1 MIRIKTLAYVM
12 SVVALSACG
21 GDNDATQT
29 TPDSTTPDSTA
40 PEMSLLEKAVVEHA
54 KLEAAAT
61 ASEAAR
67 MAAEMALEA
76 AEKYDD
82 MFGAVVVQGSSM
94 MARANAQKVLDARD
108 NAKMAVAAAEA
119 ALVTAE
125 AAQTELNTL
134 KKEAG
139 MIEDPAAKT
148 LRLTAIDL
156 FLTRVGVVIATAQDD
171 IDAAE
176 AIHKGEKLTNALV
189 KVEGDDD
196 MPMDADDHAML
207 VVDAVEGALAIML
220 APAGVTTSDGLF
232 AKGDNHQG
240 MMFANIIKANPDFE
254 FSEQPLA
261 DAIVPAVLIDDG
273 EPAGGLTNWEKDDLT
288 GQIYTW
294 HGFLGKAFCRGDDC
308 AVADNELTGSFYFS
322 PDLEEAYYV
331 ENADSPGVYVL
342 ELYAEYGTW
351 LTAPEDGAVVGL
363 NRYAAV
369 AESTAVSGTP
379 NISTASEVLVGS
391 ATYAGDAGGLSV
403 HKEFDSD
410 SMVTSRV
417 SGAFTADVS
426 LTATFGAAADA
437 MLSGEVS
444 NFAGDAVDP
453 KWNIKLVETA
463 LVAATTGTIEDD
475 DDGAWTAV
483 PYGPATDARPSGF
496 FGGFNARFSDGHA
509 AGAYVAAR
517 Q

>member
-29 TPDSTTPDSTA
+29 TPDSTAPDSTA

-189 KVEGDDD
+189 KVEGKDDD
-196 MPMDADDHAML
+196 MPMDADDHAKCWWSM
-207 VVDAVEGALAIML
+207 AVEDC
-220 APAGVTTSDGLF
+220 P
-232 AKGDNHQG
+232 
-240 MMFANIIKANPDFE
+240 P
-254 FSEQPLA
+254 
-261 DAIVPAVLIDDG
+261 
-273 EPAGGLTNWEKDDLT
+273 
-288 GQIYTW
+288 
-294 HGFLGKAFCRGDDC
+294 RGSC
-308 AVADNELTGSFYFS
+308 
-322 PDLEEAYYV
+322 
-331 ENADSPGVYVL
+331 
-342 ELYAEYGTW
+342 
-351 LTAPEDGAVVGL
+351 
-363 NRYAAV
+363 
-369 AESTAVSGTP
+369 
-379 NISTASEVLVGS
+379 
-391 ATYAGDAGGLSV
+391 
-403 HKEFDSD
+403 
-410 SMVTSRV
+410 
-417 SGAFTADVS
+417 
-426 LTATFGAAADA
+426 
-437 MLSGEVS
+437 
-444 NFAGDAVDP
+444 
-453 KWNIKLVETA
+453 
-463 LVAATTGTIEDD
+463 
-475 DDGAWTAV
+475 
-483 PYGPATDARPSGF
+483 
-496 FGGFNARFSDGHA
+496 
-509 AGAYVAAR
+509 
-517 Q
+517 